1 MNNSDAEDDASYS
14 DSLMK
19 SRRAFLR
26 TSLLYSGIALAAGGS
41 CLGAYVLN
49 ESQSRF
55 DEVRYAI
62 PWEFTDMNGD
72 PFSYRGVGH
81 GKPTVI
87 NFWASWCGPC
97 RAEMPDYINM
107 IERYGREPFR
117 ECNPTELFTGPVDF
131 LMVSLD
137 EELDELRDYVEGNNT
152 IFRNNITFPVLL
164 DESYNDEYGVSGI
177 PCSLFIRR
185 DGTIAYKHS
194 GVITIGRLEANI
206 LNILCNE

>member
-41 CLGAYVLN
+41 CLGAYALN
-49 ESQSRF
+49 ESQSKF
-55 DEVRYAI
+55 DEVIYAI